1 MSGQDW
7 SVKPEEVRQAAE
19 LLRRLVADPVTG
31 AGFPLELGTLNA
43 AAEALGQIATV
54 MDREARV
61 LAAVTDPNFRG
72 GLAGFLELANT
83 IDNH

>member
-1 MSGQDW
+1 MSGQNW
-7 SVKPEEVRQAAE
+7 SVQPEEVRQAAE

-31 AGFPLELGTLNA
+31 AGFPLELGTLDA

-61 LAAVTDPNFRG
+61 LAAVTDPRFCG
-72 GLAGFLELANT
+72 GLAGFLQLAT
-83 IDNH
+83 KVDA

>member
-1 MSGQDW
+1 MGTEW

-61 LAAVTDPNFRG
+61 LAAVTDPSFRG
-72 GLAGFLELANT
+72 GLAGFLELAT
-83 IDNH
+83 AANHH